1 MWRLTRI
8 HRDSSFSLGQIKV
21 QIEEAGRQVE
31 SSATALVSDDE
42 RRLAEL
48 GYKQELNRGWS
59 GFSNFA
65 ISLTIICILS
75 GCFTTY
81 GQAWNYGGPIA
92 ISIGWPVISC
102 LVLLVGLSMAELA
115 SKYPTAGGIYYWAYS
130 LGGVRWAWF
139 TGWFN
144 LLGLV
149 AITAAVDYGCAS
161 FLNSVLALYGLHFI
175 LNFATTSPSGA
186 LHHTFVLFAII
197 LAAHSVINIFSSHL
211 VSLLNRIS
219 AWWMLIG
226 VVTIIAI
233 LIFGPSAHQ
242 SFSFVFGHRNNNSGF
257 SHSMYWFFI
266 LPIGFLLTMYTF
278 TGYDASAH
286 LSEETRFAERAAPKG
301 IWTSIAYSAI
311 GGWAVLLA
319 ITFAATHVAAI
330 NKGGGGAVPV
340 IESALSTGLAK
351 LVLDI
356 STIGQLFCGMGCVAA
371 ASRMVFAFSRDGAV
385 PGHSYWRRLSK
396 NQTPTYAVLFVVAF
410 ALLITIPAIFGNS
423 AGLPVAFFAVTSI
436 TTIGL
441 YIAYILPVFLRW
453 RMGDSFEPGVWN
465 LGKHYRWINLI
476 AMVWVALCVIIF
488 ILPTSPAAVPWNSA
502 FSWSSFNYAPLVTV
516 VMLLG
521 VWGAWEIS
529 AKHWFT
535 GPIRTV
541 DEPNVGT
548 SFDSA
553 LMPAD

>member
-1 MWRLTRI
+1 MSDHARAL
-8 HRDSSFSLGQIKV
+8 
-21 QIEEAGRQVE
+21 
-31 SSATALVSDDE
+31 SADE
-42 RRLAEL
+42 QRLASL
-48 GYKQELNRGWS
+48 GYKQELHRGWS

-81 GQAWNYGGPIA
+81 GQAWNDGGPIA
-92 ISIGWPVISC
+92 ISIGWPVISI

-149 AITAAVDYGCAS
+149 AITAAVDYGAAS
-161 FLNSVLALYGLHFI
+161 FLNSVLALYNLNFIRNFTTTSSSAILHNTFI
-175 LNFATTSPSGA
+175 LF
-186 LHHTFVLFAII
+186 FII
-197 LAAHSVINIFSSHL
+197 LAAHSLINVFSSHL
-211 VSLLNRIS
+211 VALLNRIS
-219 AWWMLIG
+219 AWWMLGG
-226 VVTIIAI
+226 VIVIVGV
-233 LIFGPSAHQ
+233 LIFGPTSHQ
-242 SFSFVFGHRNNNSGF
+242 DFSWVFGQRFNNTGF
-257 SHSMYWFFI
+257 SGHIYWFFV
-266 LPIGFLLTMYTF
+266 LPLGFLLTMYTF

-286 LSEETRFAERAAPKG
+286 LSEETHDAERAAPRG
-301 IWTSIAYSAI
+301 LWTSIAYSAV
-311 GGWAVLLA
+311 GGWVLLLA

-385 PGHSYWRRLSK
+385 PGHSLWRRLNK
-396 NQTPTYAVLFVVAF
+396 QRTPTWSVLLVVVL
-410 ALLITIPAIFGNS
+410 ALLITVPALFGNK

-453 RMGDSFEPGVWN
+453 RMGNDFQPGVWN

-476 AMVWVALCVIIF
+476 AIVWVALCVIIF
-488 ILPTSPAAVPWNSA
+488 CLPTSPLAVPWDKG
-502 FSWSSFNYAPLVTV
+502 FSWSDFNYAPAVTIALV
-516 VMLLG
+516 LA
-521 VWGAWEIS
+521 VWIAWEAG
-529 AKHWFT
+529 AKRTFK
-535 GPIRTV
+535 GPVRTL
-541 DEPNVGT
+541 DDPDVGT
-548 SFDSA
+548 PEDPA
-553 LMPAD
+553 LMPAN

>member
-1 MWRLTRI
+1 MST
-8 HRDSSFSLGQIKV
+8 G
-21 QIEEAGRQVE
+21 AGRL
-31 SSATALVSDDE
+31 STDE

-81 GQAWNYGGPIA
+81 GQAWNDGGAIA
-92 ISIGWPVISC
+92 ISIGWPVISL

-149 AITAAVDYGCAS
+149 SIVAAVDYGCAS
-161 FLNSVLALYGLHFI
+161 FLNSVLQLYNVDFI
-175 LNFATTSPSGA
+175 LNFGTTNASTI
-186 LHHTFVLFAII
+186 LHHTFVLFFLI
-197 LAAHSVINIFSSHL
+197 LAAHSLINVFSSHL

-219 AWWMLIG
+219 AWWMLGG
-226 VVTIIAI
+226 VLVIVGV
-233 LIFGPSAHQ
+233 LIFGPSSHQ
-242 SFSFVFGHRNNNSGF
+242 SLSFVFGHRANNTGF
-257 SHSMYWFFI
+257 SGSMYWFFV
-266 LPIGFLLTMYTF
+266 LPLGFLLTMYTF

-286 LSEETRFAERAAPKG
+286 LSEETHDAERAAPRG
-301 IWTSIAYSAI
+301 MWTSIAYSAI
-311 GGWAVLLA
+311 GGWALLLA

-356 STIGQLFCGMGCVAA
+356 STVGQLFCGMGCVAA

-385 PGHSYWRRLSK
+385 PGHNLWRRL
-396 NQTPTYAVLFVVAF
+396 NRNRTPTWSVLFVVVL
-410 ALLITIPAIFGNS
+410 ALLITIPAIFGNK

-453 RMGDSFEPGVWN
+453 RMGNRFEPGVWN
-465 LGKHYRWINLI
+465 LGGHFRWINAI
-476 AMVWVALCVIIF
+476 AIDLGRPVRDH
-488 ILPTSPAAVPWNSA
+488 
-502 FSWSSFNYAPLVTV
+502 
-516 VMLLG
+516 LL
-521 VWGAWEIS
+521 
-529 AKHWFT
+529 
-535 GPIRTV
+535 
-541 DEPNVGT
+541 
-548 SFDSA
+548 
-553 LMPAD
+553 PADIAVGRPLEQRVQLEFVQLRAARHDRSGPRGLDRMGGRRQEHVQGAGQDGRRP